1 MSRLMM
7 MVIRYAGG
15 IHQCICTHIREVKGD
30 GAGNTE
36 ETYYYPIQ
44 YNWVDNLVYMGREV
58 IGIEYLNVEKEVG
71 ATNPVLLCVLL
82 LNLLLSVTTGPSVL
96 TTCGASQAPGPSSE
110 CGSPSTV
117 CRSTPAA
124 WVGTESTY

>member
-1 MSRLMM
+1 MTLNFTLLVELSLIKIASSLKTMSHLMM

-71 ATNPVLLCVLL
+71 ATNPVLLCVL
-82 LNLLLSVTTGPSVL
+82 
-96 TTCGASQAPGPSSE
+96 
-110 CGSPSTV
+110 
-117 CRSTPAA
+117 
-124 WVGTESTY
+124 

>member
-1 MSRLMM
+1 MM

-44 YNWVDNLVYMGREV
+44 YNWVGNLNYIGRC
-58 IGIEYLNVEKEVG
+58 GNKCS
-71 ATNPVLLCVLL
+71 TQFLL
-82 LNLLLSVTTGPSVL
+82 LN
-96 TTCGASQAPGPSSE
+96 E
-110 CGSPSTV
+110 EV
-117 CRSTPAA
+117 CKYHCLIHS
-124 WVGTESTY
+124 

>member
-1 MSRLMM
+1 MM
-7 MVIRYAGG
+7 MMIRYAGG

-82 LNLLLSVTTGPSVL
+82 QTSSSSV
-96 TTCGASQAPGPSSE
+96 
-110 CGSPSTV
+110 
-117 CRSTPAA
+117 
-124 WVGTESTY
+124 

>member
-1 MSRLMM
+1 M

-71 ATNPVLLCVLL
+71 ATTNKPNAAVRVVTD
-82 LNLLLSVTTGPSVL
+82 LLLSVTTGPSVL

-117 CRSTPAA
+117 CRSTPAV

>member
-1 MSRLMM
+1 MM

-71 ATNPVLLCVLL
+71 ATNPFEPVVTDL
-82 LNLLLSVTTGPSVL
+82 LLLSVTTGPSVL
-96 TTCGASQAPGPSSE
+96 TTYGASRAPGPSSE

-117 CRSTPAA
+117 CRSTPAV